1 MLLKKKKII
10 CIAAALVLI
19 AVLSAGVTLAAFTA
33 SKETLNIVTFGNVH
47 IALIDEY
54 TKPQAGVMP
63 GQTVN
68 KVVTA
73 KNTGSNT
80 AYVRLKLTKS
90 WWENDLK
97 REDLDPSY
105 IALNFS
111 NADKWVEGTDRYYYY
126 QLPLKPGETAENLID
141 SFSLPKDWDMDGYTN
156 LDGHIDAR
164 AEAVQSENFTP
175 QVNEEGE
182 IIGWNDIV
190 VEEAVDRVPQLQRIE
205 GDTGSSVIF
214 QNDADK
220 FVTLPSED
228 LFQGFKGV
236 MPGDVR
242 TQLVDIGNDNDKT
255 AYIYLYA
262 LQADEDQFED
272 AQQKAIS
279 DELMKLLH
287 VEITQTSADGKTSVI
302 YKGKLY
308 GEDESFSMYGQPQ
321 AINLGG
327 FDKGDR
333 SQFKVELKVPDSLG
347 NRYADAV
354 AKIKWIF
361 TAKLEEPMTPPPAPP
376 DIVVTGDAFVSVL
389 PIALTV
395 AVLALVTAG
404 AMFFI
409 HKRKRS
415 RVK

>member
-54 TKPQAGVMP
+54 TKPQAGVIP

-105 IALNFS
+105 IKLNFS

-141 SFSLPKDWDMDGYTN
+141 SFSLPKDWDMNGYTN

-190 VEEAVDRVPQLQRIE
+190 VEEAVDRVPQIQKIE

-236 MPGDVR
+236 MPGDTR
-242 TQLVDIGNDNDKT
+242 TQLIDIGNDNDKT

-262 LQADEDQFED
+262 LQADENQFAD
-272 AQQKAIS
+272 AQQKVIS
-279 DELMKLLH
+279 DELMKLLQ

-333 SQFKVELKVPDSLG
+333 SQFKVELKVPDSLS

-361 TAKLEEPMTPPPAPP
+361 TAKLEEPMAPPPAPP
-376 DIVVTGDAFVSVL
+376 DIVVTGDAFASVL

-409 HKRKRS
+409 HKRKKS
-415 RVK
+415 EVK

>member
-10 CIAAALVLI
+10 CIAAALMLI

-54 TKPQAGVMP
+54 TKPEAGVVP
-63 GQTVN
+63 GQTVD
-68 KVVTA
+68 KIVSA

-90 WWENDLK
+90 WWQNGQM
-97 REDLDPSY
+97 REDLDPAY
-105 IALNFS
+105 ITLNFS
-111 NADKWVEGTDRYYYY
+111 NADKWVEGTDGYYYY
-126 QLPLKPGETAENLID
+126 QLPLKPGEAAESLME
-141 SFSLPKDWDMDGYTN
+141 SFSLPKAWDMDGYTN

-175 QVNEEGE
+175 QLNEEGK
-182 IIGWNDIV
+182 ITGWNDIV
-190 VEEAVDRVPQLQRIE
+190 VEEAVDRVPQLPKVE

-214 QNDADK
+214 QHDADK
-220 FVTLPSED
+220 FVTLPGED

-236 MPGDVR
+236 MPGDSR
-242 TQLVDIGNDNDKT
+242 TQLIDIGNDNDKT

-262 LQADEDQFED
+262 LQADESQFAD

-279 DELMKLLH
+279 DELMKLLQ
-287 VEITQTSADGKTSVI
+287 VEITQASVDGRTEVL

-308 GEDESFSMYGQPQ
+308 GEDKSFSMHGQPQ
-321 AINLGG
+321 AVNLGG
-327 FDKGDR
+327 FDKGER
-333 SQFKVELKVPDSLG
+333 ARIKVELKVPESLG
-347 NRYADAV
+347 NRYADAA

-361 TAKLEEPMTPPPAPP
+361 TAKLEEPNNPPPSPP
-376 DIVVTGDAFVSVL
+376 DIVVTGDAFTSAL

-395 AVLALVTAG
+395 AALALATAG
-404 AMFFI
+404 AMFFLNRK
-409 HKRKRS
+409 KRIAK
-415 RVK
+415 K